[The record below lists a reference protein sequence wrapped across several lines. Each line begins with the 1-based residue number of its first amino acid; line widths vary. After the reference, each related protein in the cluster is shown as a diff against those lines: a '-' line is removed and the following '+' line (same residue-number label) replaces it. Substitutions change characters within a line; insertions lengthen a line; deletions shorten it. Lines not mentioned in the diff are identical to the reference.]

1 MCMSPKAPS
10 PPPPPP
16 PPPEPPVKVQDV
28 TAERKQ
34 SAPIDAESEAKGRA
48 RVTEK
53 KRVGRSSLRIPLA
66 SSGLSSSGVNF
77 PTS

>member
-1 MCMSPKAPS
+1 MCVSARPS
-10 PPPPPP
+10 APPPPPP
-16 PPPEPPVKVQDV
+16 APEPPVKVKDV
-28 TAERKQ
+28 TAEKKK
-34 SAPIDAESEAKGRA
+34 SAPLAAESEAKGRA